1 MESPFYGAENFEPK
15 FFTGGPTRCYLPF
28 FFDIVVQEKP
38 ALIVALGLADAQA
51 HLTFCQAVIEQ
62 NLSSRCVAVR
72 RPRADEPANDDPAW
86 RLAQEA
92 TAKFFATASQLV
104 EADVARAAADFAD
117 GSIEVLLIDDIDSGE
132 TVRQELE
139 IWRSKLSTN
148 ALVLL
153 HGIGLERQD
162 SPGNAW
168 ADFIREK
175 AAAHFAEG
183 IGLGVAA
190 EITAAKGSPF
200 RTALFD
206 QTTVLAQGYRLI
218 AESIMETKRAR
229 HAERRA
235 RFFETRQT
243 LFDTI
248 VEDRTKAQSVI
259 EYQERCIADFYRRFE
274 TINADRTKAQELLGE
289 PMGTIS
295 ELAQRF
301 SILTRDRADAQL
313 VMDDQFAQIQKMH
326 AKLTE
331 QKQALTV
338 AKSACR
344 NKGRCFVVPKGP
356 KPRRSVGE
364 RVAREFARIPRKLRR
379 IFLAPP
385 VAPKEKIVPSPIEKN
400 YAKWVTEHEPTAGDL
415 EKQRLKS
422 SAWDRRPK
430 ISLLIPLLDPP
441 ANFLNEL
448 FISIVSQTYDNW
460 EACVVDG
467 GSANRETL
475 ESLRR
480 WMKTDKRIRV
490 QRVEVNLGISENTNH
505 ALRLATGD
513 FIALVDH
520 DDVLA
525 PFALYELANAIRRR
539 PAADIFYSDE
549 DRLLQ
554 SGQRAKPFF
563 KPEWSPELLYSFM
576 YIGHLS
582 VYRRELALALG
593 GFRQQFD
600 LSQDYDFALRA
611 TERAREVVHIP
622 HVLYHWR
629 EHAASGASGGKPQ
642 ARKTNIAALV
652 DAVKRRGLD
661 AEVLEYPTANRVR
674 MCLRNTL
681 RVSVI
686 VPTDSSTR
694 VEKCVRDLPV
704 VTRYANAEFIIV
716 TGTQLIERLRASAE
730 PISDQVRFV
739 AFDASFNFSAKCNA
753 GARAATGERLI
764 FLNDDVEAEQGDW
777 IENIIEPLENPEVGA
792 VAPKLLYPTGRIQ
805 HAGLVTGVRGIVGTA
820 MHQWAGD
827 SVDYTNFAQSMR
839 PVSALS
845 AACMAVR
852 RADFFAVGGFDEINT
867 PIAHSDLDLCFKL
880 REAGMRCVYTPFARL
895 THHGH
900 ASIGQAQQP
909 AKPQIVDK
917 ASIFLLQRWA
927 AFTCQDPYYTK
938 NMREWLYRDSP
949 EPIQMFGRSNSGNGK
964 SGRNLLLISHDL
976 SLSGAPIIMSHLAKW
991 CREHG
996 TFVVVMSPE
1005 DGPLRE
1011 AFVQAD
1017 IPVIIDSLL
1026 ATGYEAFTKFGRG
1039 LSVKSHKSFAR
1050 FSRAFDCV
1058 IASTIFAAPL
1068 IRDARTEGI
1077 PHIWWIHEA
1086 LVGDQFLRK
1095 YSVLPAVLGLAEQI
1109 ITPDKSSR
1117 RVYQAFA
1124 RRPIRVL
1131 PYGIPDIAPG
1141 HAIQRERRA
1150 GPLRFLLLGTI
1161 EHRKG
1166 QQTLL
1171 EALRYLPMDV
1181 LDRSKFLIV
1190 GRPHDAK
1197 LAAQVRAAAENSPH
1211 LQYRETVGHQDA
1223 LTLIQETDVM
1233 LCTSSD
1239 ETGPLILIEAMAL
1252 GKPILSTKVGIV
1264 GENLIADEDAL
1275 FVEPGDA
1282 IALAG
1287 AIQRLVQGPH
1297 LRRKLATNARNAY
1310 ERHFG
1315 LERFGTEF
1323 LGIVEEAIQ
1332 NESSLREEQHRS
1344 FGDPGADLTIQPSE
1358 QQGKELQNFA
1368 CR

>member
-15 FFTGGPTRCYLPF
+15 FFTSGPTRFYLPL
-28 FFDIVVQEKP
+28 FFDIVGQEKP
-38 ALIVALGLADAQA
+38 SLIVTLGLGDAQA
-51 HLTFCQAVIEQ
+51 HLVFCQAVVEQ

-72 RPRADEPANDDPAW
+72 RPRVDEPANDDPAW
-86 RLAQEA
+86 QLAQEA
-92 TAKFFATASQLV
+92 TVKFFATASQLV
-104 EADVARAAADFAD
+104 ETDVARAAADFAD

-168 ADFIREK
+168 ANFIIEK

-183 IGLGVAA
+183 IGLGVAT
-190 EITAAKGSPF
+190 EITAAKASPF

-218 AESIMETKRAR
+218 AESMMETKRAR

-243 LFDTI
+243 VFDTI
-248 VEDRTKAQSVI
+248 VEDRAKAQSVI
-259 EYQERCIADFYRRFE
+259 EYQERSIADF
-274 TINADRTKAQELLGE
+274 NRTLA
-289 PMGTIS
+289 

-301 SILTRDRADAQL
+301 SIVSRDRADAQL
-313 VMDDQFAQIQKMH
+313 VMDEQFAQIQKMH

-344 NKGRCFVVPKGP
+344 NKGRCFVVAKGP

-364 RVAREFARIPRKLRR
+364 RVAREIARIPRKLRR
-379 IFLAPP
+379 IFLPPP
-385 VAPKEKIVPSPIEKN
+385 VPPKEKVALSPIEKD
-400 YAKWVTEHEPTAGDL
+400 YAKWVTEHEPAAGDL
-415 EKQRLKS
+415 EKQRDES
-422 SAWDRRPK
+422 SVWDRRPK
-430 ISLLIPLLDPP
+430 ISLLIPLFDPP

-448 FISIVSQTYDNW
+448 FSSIVSQTYDNW
-460 EACVVDG
+460 EACVVNA
-467 GSANRETL
+467 GSAKRETIK
-475 ESLRR
+475 SLRR
-480 WMKTDKRIRV
+480 WMKNDKRIRV

-525 PFALYELANAIRRR
+525 PFALYELANAIRRW
-539 PAADIFYSDE
+539 PVADIFYSDE

-554 SGQRAKPFF
+554 SGERAKPFF

-582 VYRRELALALG
+582 AYRRELALALG

-611 TERAREVVHIP
+611 TEQAREIVHIP
-622 HVLYHWR
+622 HILYHWR
-629 EHAASGASGGKPQ
+629 EHAASGASGGKPH

-661 AEVLEYPTANRVR
+661 ADVLEYPTSNRLR
-674 MCLRNTL
+674 MRLPEAMQ
-681 RVSVI
+681 VSVI
-686 VPTDSSTR
+686 IPTDSPTR
-694 VEKCVRDLPV
+694 AEKCTRNLPAL
-704 VTRYANAEFIIV
+704 TDYPNAEFIIV
-716 TGTQLIERLRASAE
+716 TGTQLIERLRTSAGL
-730 PISDQVRFV
+730 ISDQIRFV
-739 AFDASFNFSAKCNA
+739 AFDAPFNFSAKCNA

-764 FLNDDVEAEQGDW
+764 FLNDDVEADQGDW

-805 HAGLVTGVRGIVGTA
+805 HAGLVTGVRGLVGTA
-820 MHQWAGD
+820 MHQWPGD
-827 SVDYTNFAQSMR
+827 SLDYTNFAQSMR
-839 PVSALS
+839 TVSALS

-852 RADFFAVGGFDEINT
+852 REEFFAVGGFDEINT

-880 REAGMRCVYTPFARL
+880 REAGMRCVYTPFATL

-900 ASIGQAQQP
+900 ASIGQAQQT
-909 AKPQIVDK
+909 AKAQVLDK

-949 EPIQMFGRSNSGNGK
+949 EPIQLFARSNSSKTNL
-964 SGRNLLLISHDL
+964 GRNLLLISHDL
-976 SLSGAPIIMSHLAKW
+976 SLSGAPIIMAHLARW

-1026 ATGYEAFTKFGRG
+1026 VTGYEAFTRFGRG
-1039 LSVKSHKSFAR
+1039 LSLRSHKSLTRFA
-1050 FSRAFDCV
+1050 RAFDCV

-1068 IRDARTEGI
+1068 IRDMRTEGI
-1077 PHIWWIHEA
+1077 PHIWWIQEGLA
-1086 LVGDQFLRK
+1086 GDQYLKK
-1095 YSVLPAVLGLAEQI
+1095 YSVLPLVLGVAEQI
-1109 ITPDKSSR
+1109 ITPDNCSR
-1117 RVYQAFA
+1117 RVYQPFA

-1131 PYGIPDIAPG
+1131 PYGIPDIAQG
-1141 HAIQRERRA
+1141 HPNQRERPASR
-1150 GPLRFLLLGTI
+1150 LRFLLLGTI

-1171 EALRYLPMDV
+1171 EALRHLPPDV
-1181 LDRSKFLIV
+1181 FDRSEFLIV

-1197 LAAQVRAAAENSPH
+1197 LAAQVRTAAENSSY
-1211 LQYRETVGHQDA
+1211 LQYRETVDHQDA
-1223 LTLIQETDVM
+1223 LALIQETDVM

-1252 GKPILSTKVGIV
+1252 GKPILSTKVGVV
-1264 GENLIADEDAL
+1264 GESLIADEDAL

-1282 IALAG
+1282 VALAG
-1287 AIQRLVQGPH
+1287 AIQQLVQEPH
-1297 LRRKLATNARNAY
+1297 LLRKLGTNARDAY
-1310 ERHFG
+1310 ERYFG
-1315 LERFGTEF
+1315 LERFGKEF
-1323 LGIVEEAIQ
+1323 LGIVEETIQ
-1332 NESSLREEQHRS
+1332 NESSSREEHHRS
-1344 FGDPGADLTIQPSE
+1344 AEDPGANPMSRLSE
-1358 QQGKELQNFA
+1358 QQGKELQSFA

>member
-15 FFTGGPTRCYLPF
+15 FFTGGPTRYYLPF
-28 FFDIVVQEKP
+28 FFDIVLQEKP
-38 ALIVALGLADAQA
+38 ALIVTLGLADAQA
-51 HLTFCQAVIEQ
+51 HLTFCQAAVEQ

-72 RPRADEPANDDPAW
+72 RARADEPANDDPAW
-86 RLAQEA
+86 QLAQEA

-104 EADVARAAADFAD
+104 EADVARAAAEFAD

-132 TVRQELE
+132 TVRRELE

-162 SPGNAW
+162 SPGDAW
-168 ADFIREK
+168 ANFIREK

-183 IGLGVAA
+183 IGLGVAT
-190 EITAAKGSPF
+190 EITAAKASPF
-200 RTALFD
+200 HTALFD

-218 AESIMETKRAR
+218 AESILETKRAR
-229 HAERRA
+229 RAESRA

-243 LFDTI
+243 LFETI

-259 EYQERCIADFYRRFE
+259 EYQERWIADLNRRFE
-274 TINADRTKAQELLGE
+274 EINADRAKAQELLAE
-289 PMGTIS
+289 PMGTIA

-301 SILTRDRADAQL
+301 SIVSRDRADAQL

-344 NKGRCFVVPKGP
+344 NKGRCFVVPKGS
-356 KPRRSVGE
+356 KPRRSVAE
-364 RVAREFARIPRKLRR
+364 RVAREFARIPRKLQR
-379 IFLAPP
+379 IFSPQP
-385 VAPKEKIVPSPIEKN
+385 VPPKEKIARSPTEN
-400 YAKWVTEHEPTAGDL
+400 DYAKWVTEHEPAAGDL
-415 EKQRLKS
+415 EKQRAES
-422 SAWDRRPK
+422 STWDRRPK
-430 ISLLIPLLDPP
+430 ISLLIPLLNPP

-448 FISIVSQTYDNW
+448 FNSILSQTYDNW
-460 EACVVDG
+460 EACVVDA
-467 GSANRETL
+467 GSTNRETID
-475 ESLRR
+475 SLRR
-480 WMKTDKRIRV
+480 WTKTTKRIRV
-490 QRVEVNLGISENTNH
+490 QRIEANLGISGNTNR
-505 ALRLATGD
+505 ALRVATGD

-525 PFALYELANAIRRR
+525 PFALYELASAIRRR
-539 PAADIFYSDE
+539 PAADILYSDE
-549 DRLLQ
+549 DRLLE
-554 SGQRAKPFF
+554 SGERAKPFF

-576 YIGHLS
+576 YVGHLS
-582 VYRRELALALG
+582 AYRRELALAVG

-611 TERAREVVHIP
+611 TEQAREIVHIP

-629 EHAASGASGGKPQ
+629 EHPTSGASGGKPE
-642 ARKTNIAALV
+642 ARKTNIAALA

-661 AEVLEYPTANRVR
+661 AGVLEYPTANRVR
-674 MCLRNTL
+674 MCLRKPV

-686 VPTDSSTR
+686 IPTDSSTR
-694 VEKCVRDLPV
+694 AEKCIRDLPSL
-704 VTRYANAEFIIV
+704 TDYPNAEFIVV
-716 TGTQLIERLRASAE
+716 TSTKLIEKLRKLAE
-730 PISDQVRFV
+730 PISSQVRFV
-739 AFDASFNFSAKCNA
+739 AFDAPFNFSAKCNA
-753 GARAATGERLI
+753 GVRAASGERVI
-764 FLNDDVEAEQGDW
+764 FLNDDIEAGQRDW
-777 IENIIEPLENPEVGA
+777 IENLIESLENPQVGA
-792 VAPKLLYPTGRIQ
+792 TAPKLLYPTGRIQ
-805 HAGLVTGVRGIVGTA
+805 HAGLVTGVRGLVGTA
-820 MHQWAGD
+820 LHQWPGD

-839 PVSALS
+839 TVSALS
-845 AACMAVR
+845 AACLAMR
-852 RADFFAVGGFDEINT
+852 RSDFFAVGGFDEINT
-867 PIAHSDLDLCFKL
+867 PIAHSDLDLCFKI
-880 REAGMRCVYTPFARL
+880 REAGMRCVYTPFATL

-900 ASIGQAQQP
+900 ASIGQSEQT
-909 AKPQIVDK
+909 AKAPIVDK

-949 EPIQMFGRSNSGNGK
+949 EPMQMFARSNSTNTN

-976 SLSGAPIIMSHLAKW
+976 SLSGAPIIMSHLARW
-991 CREHG
+991 CRKQG

-1039 LSVKSHKSFAR
+1039 LSVRSHKSFTR
-1050 FSRAFDCV
+1050 FARAFDCI
-1058 IASTIFAAPL
+1058 IANTIFAAPL

-1086 LVGDQFLRK
+1086 LVGDQYLRK
-1095 YSVLPAVLGLAEQI
+1095 YSVLPVVLGIAEQI
-1109 ITPDKSSR
+1109 ITPDKCSHQ
-1117 RVYQAFA
+1117 VYRAFA

-1131 PYGIPDIAPG
+1131 PYGIPDIAHG
-1141 HAIQRERRA
+1141 GASQRERPA

-1166 QQTLL
+1166 QRTLL
-1171 EALRYLPMDV
+1171 EALRHLPLDV
-1181 LDRSKFLIV
+1181 LDRSEFLIV

-1197 LAAQVRAAAENSPH
+1197 LAAQVRAATENSAH
-1211 LQYRETVGHQDA
+1211 LQFRETVGHQEA
-1223 LTLIQETDVM
+1223 LALIQETDVM

-1252 GKPILSTKVGIV
+1252 GKPILSTKVGVV
-1264 GENLIADEDAL
+1264 GENLITDEDAL

-1287 AIQRLVQGPH
+1287 AIQRLVQEPH
-1297 LRRKLATNARNAY
+1297 LLRKLATNARNAY
-1310 ERHFG
+1310 ERYFG
-1315 LERFGTEF
+1315 LERFGNEF
-1323 LGIVEEAIQ
+1323 LQAVEEAIQ
-1332 NESSLREEQHRS
+1332 NQSSLREQYESHC
-1344 FGDPGADLTIQPSE
+1344 DPGANPMTSLSE
-1358 QQGKELQNFA
+1358 QPGKELQKFA

>member
-1 MESPFYGAENFEPK
+1 MASLFYGAQNFEPR
-15 FFTGGPTRCYLPF
+15 FFTGGLTRFYLPLL
-28 FFDIVVQEKP
+28 FDIIVQERP
-38 ALIVALGLADAQA
+38 ALIVTLGLGDAQA
-51 HLTFCQAVIEQ
+51 HLAFCQAVAEQ

-72 RPRADEPANDDPAW
+72 RRRADESATDDPAW
-86 RLAQEA
+86 QLAQEA
-92 TAKFFATASQLV
+92 SAKCFATVSQMV
-104 EADVARAAADFAD
+104 ETDAVKAAADFGD
-117 GSIEVLLIDDIDSGE
+117 GSVDILLIDDVDSGE
-132 TVRQELE
+132 TVQQELKT
-139 IWRSKLSTN
+139 WRPKLSVN

-153 HGIGLERQD
+153 HGTSLDRENGPR
-162 SPGNAW
+162 NAW
-168 ADFIREK
+168 ANFIRGK
-175 AAAHFAEG
+175 AVAYFEEG
-183 IGLGVAA
+183 IGLGVATEA
-190 EITAAKGSPF
+190 TAAKPSPF
-200 RTALFD
+200 RKALFD
-206 QTTVLAQGYRLI
+206 QTTVLGRGYRLI
-218 AESIMETKRAR
+218 AESIRAR
-229 HAERRA
+229 ERTQRAECRA
-235 RFFETRQT
+235 RFFEARQT

-259 EYQERCIADFYRRFE
+259 EFQERCIADFSRRFE
-274 TINADRTKAQELLGE
+274 AIDA
-289 PMGTIS
+289 
-295 ELAQRF
+295 
-301 SILTRDRADAQL
+301 DRADAQL

-344 NKGRCFVVPKGP
+344 NKGRCFVPKGP

-364 RVAREFARIPRKLRR
+364 RIAREFARIPRKLRR

-385 VAPKEKIVPSPIEKN
+385 VPPKEKIALSPIEKD
-400 YAKWVTEHEPTAGDL
+400 YAKWVTEHEPVAGDL
-415 EKQRLKS
+415 EKQRLES

-448 FISIVSQTYDNW
+448 FTSILSQTYGNW

-525 PFALYELANAIRRR
+525 PFALYELANAIRGR

-554 SGQRAKPFF
+554 SGERAKPFF

-582 VYRRELALALG
+582 AYRRELALALG

-629 EHAASGASGGKPQ
+629 EHVASGASGGKPQ

-674 MCLRNTL
+674 MCLRNMV

-694 VEKCVRDLPV
+694 AEKCVRDLPV
-704 VTRYANAEFIIV
+704 VTGYPNAEFIIV
-716 TGTQLIERLRASAE
+716 SSTQLIERLRASAGR
-730 PISDQVRFV
+730 ISDHVHFV
-739 AFDASFNFSAKCNA
+739 AFDEPFNFSAKCNA

-792 VAPKLLYPTGRIQ
+792 VAPKLLYPTGHIQ
-805 HAGLVTGVRGIVGTA
+805 HAGLVTGVRGMVGTA

-845 AACMAVR
+845 AACMALR

-880 REAGMRCVYTPFARL
+880 REAGMRCVYTPFATL

-900 ASIGQAQQP
+900 ASIGQAQQT

-949 EPIQMFGRSNSGNGK
+949 EPIRMFARRNSVSSN
-964 SGRNLLLISHDL
+964 SGRNLLLISQDL
-976 SLSGAPIIMSHLAKW
+976 SLSGAPIMVSHLAKW
-991 CREHG
+991 CKTHG
-996 TFVVVMSPE
+996 IFVVIMSPV

-1011 AFVQAD
+1011 TLVVAD
-1017 IPVIIDSLL
+1017 IPLIIDPLL
-1026 ATGYEAFTKFGRG
+1026 ATGYEAFTKFGCHLPVR
-1039 LSVKSHKSFAR
+1039 SHRSFTRFAR
-1050 FSRAFDCV
+1050 DFDCV
-1058 IASTIFAAPL
+1058 VASTIFAAPL
-1068 IRDARTEGI
+1068 IRDASKEAI
-1077 PHIWWIHEA
+1077 PHIWWIQEG
-1086 LVGDQFLRK
+1086 LVGNHYLNK
-1095 YSVLPAVLGLAEQI
+1095 YSVLPAVLGLAELI
-1109 ITPDKSSR
+1109 ITPDKRSR

-1131 PYGIPDIAPG
+1131 PYGIPDIAQG

-1150 GPLRFLLLGTI
+1150 GSLRFLLLGTI

-1171 EALRYLPMDV
+1171 EALRHLPLDV
-1181 LDRSKFLIV
+1181 LDRSEFLIV
-1190 GRPHDAK
+1190 GRSHDAK

-1211 LQYRETVGHQDA
+1211 LHVRETVAHQDA
-1223 LTLIQETDVM
+1223 LALIQEADVM

-1252 GKPILSTKVGIV
+1252 GKAILSTKVGVV
-1264 GENLIADEDAL
+1264 GENLMPEEDAL
-1275 FVEPGDA
+1275 FVEPGDSVG
-1282 IALAG
+1282 LAA
-1287 AIQRLVQGPH
+1287 AIQRLVRDPKLLGN
-1297 LRRKLATNARNAY
+1297 LATNARNAY
-1310 ERHFG
+1310 DQYFG
-1315 LERFGTEF
+1315 VDRFGKGF
-1323 LGIVEEAIQ
+1323 LAVLQEAIVIGKPPRERSDADVMTHAQ
-1332 NESSLREEQHRS
+1332 PNEPFRAR
-1344 FGDPGADLTIQPSE
+1344 
-1358 QQGKELQNFA
+1358 
-1368 CR
+1368 